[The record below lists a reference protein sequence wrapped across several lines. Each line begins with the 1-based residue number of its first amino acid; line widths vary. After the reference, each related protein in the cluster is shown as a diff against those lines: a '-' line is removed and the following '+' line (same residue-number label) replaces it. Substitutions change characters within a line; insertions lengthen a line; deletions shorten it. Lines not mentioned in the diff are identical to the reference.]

1 MRKLVALVVV
11 AFVTASILF
20 GHRLIV
26 NRTHS
31 LPVGLYYWSDSPIKK
46 GSIVLF
52 KPDQSIAPEQVGF
65 DRGYEARELPL
76 LKRVVALA
84 GDVVSVS
91 SSGVAINGQL
101 LPNSAPLFDDEA
113 GRPLAMAQLDHFTL
127 GTEQAFLMGV
137 TSTSWDSRY
146 FGPVSLARCSGSFVP
161 VLTWP

>member
-1 MRKLVALVVV
+1 MRKLVALVVI
-11 AFVTASILF
+11 AFVASSILF

-31 LPVGLYYWSDSPIKK
+31 LPVGLYYWSDMPIKK

-52 KPDQSIAPEQVGF
+52 KPDRSIAPEQVGF

-76 LKRVVALA
+76 LKRVVALE

-91 SSGVAINGQL
+91 SSGVSVNGEL
-101 LPNSAPLFDDEA
+101 LANSAPLSRDEA
-113 GRPLAMAQLDHFTL
+113 GRPMAMAQLDQFRL
-127 GTEQAFLMGV
+127 GTDQAFLMGV
-137 TSTSWDSRY
+137 TPTSWDSRY
-146 FGPVSLARCSGSFVP
+146 FGPVSLSRCSGSFVP